1 MTSDLKHD
9 IHIPTR
15 KLIDYFRSNVDEVKQ
30 FVSAAIQCDF
40 DVDVYYNRVIIDAKS
55 ILGVFS
61 LDLRQVLTVRMY
73 GENKEF
79 EELLDTLVP
88 DRKKAA

>member
-1 MTSDLKHD
+1 MKEKN
-9 IHIPTR
+9 I
-15 KLIDYFRSNVDEVKQ
+15 KLLNVDEVKQ

-55 ILGVFS
+55 ILAVFS

-79 EELLDTLVP
+79 EELLDTLAP